1 MTSKHHILIVEDD
14 YDIAEQ
20 VMLFFKASGFDI
32 SHIADGALVV
42 DWVRKNKPEAILMDI
57 MLPNQDG
64 VECMRQIREFS
75 MVPIVML
82 TAKVSEADR
91 LKGLEFGA
99 DDYVCKP
106 FSAAEL
112 VMRIKAILR
121 RCQAAPSASQEA
133 PIVVDV
139 EQLIVAIKG
148 QTLSLTKV
156 EFDVFAM
163 LYQAPNRVFSRQQ
176 ILDHIQPDNFDISD
190 RVIDSHIKNIR
201 KKIKQIDCS
210 PKIVES
216 VYGAGYRFNEQQL
229 DA

>member
-1 MTSKHHILIVEDD
+1 MEDKNHILIVEDD
-14 YDIAEQ
+14 FDIAEQ
-20 VMLFFKASGFDI
+20 VMLFFKASGFEI
-32 SHIADGALVV
+32 THIADGADVV
-42 DWVRKNKPEAILMDI
+42 DWVRENSPDAILMDI

-64 VECMRQIREFS
+64 VECMKQIREFS

-121 RCQAAPSASQEA
+121 RCSAPQISEA
-133 PIVVDV
+133 PDIEVN
-139 EQLIVAIKG
+139 ESQLLVSLKG
-148 QTLSLTKV
+148 QSLSLTKV

-163 LYQAPNRVFSRQQ
+163 LYNAPNRVFSRQQ

-201 KKIKQIDCS
+201 KKIKNIEIS

-216 VYGAGYRFNEQQL
+216 VYGAGYRFNEQHINS
-229 DA
+229 

>member
-1 MTSKHHILIVEDD
+1 MEEKNHILIVEDD
-14 YDIAEQ
+14 FDIAEQ
-20 VMLFFKASGFDI
+20 VMLFFKASGFKI
-32 SHIADGALVV
+32 THIADGAEVV
-42 DWVRKNKPEAILMDI
+42 SWVRENGPDAILMDI

-64 VECMRQIREFS
+64 VVCMQQIREFS

-82 TAKVSEADR
+82 TAKVSESDR

-121 RCQAAPSASQEA
+121 RCSAPVVSDTPDIEVNESQLL
-133 PIVVDV
+133 VS
-139 EQLIVAIKG
+139 LKG
-148 QTLSLTKV
+148 QSLSLTKV

-163 LYQAPNRVFSRQQ
+163 LYNAPNRVFSRQQ

-201 KKIKQIDCS
+201 KKIKNIDIS

-216 VYGAGYRFNEQQL
+216 VYGAGYRFNEQHINS
-229 DA
+229 

>member
-1 MTSKHHILIVEDD
+1 MIVEDD
-14 YDIAEQ
+14 FDIAEQ
-20 VMLFFKASGFDI
+20 VMLFFKASGFKI
-32 SHIADGALVV
+32 THIADGAEVV
-42 DWVRKNKPEAILMDI
+42 SWVRENGPDAILMDI

-64 VECMRQIREFS
+64 VVCMQQIREFS

-82 TAKVSEADR
+82 TAKVSESDR

-121 RCQAAPSASQEA
+121 RCSAPAVSDTPDIEVNESQLL
-133 PIVVDV
+133 VS
-139 EQLIVAIKG
+139 LKG
-148 QTLSLTKV
+148 QSLSLTKV

-163 LYQAPNRVFSRQQ
+163 LYNAPNRVFSRQQ

-201 KKIKQIDCS
+201 KKIKNIDIS

-216 VYGAGYRFNEQQL
+216 VYGAGYRFNEQHINS
-229 DA
+229 

>member
-1 MTSKHHILIVEDD
+1 MEEKNHILIVEDD
-14 YDIAEQ
+14 FDIAEQ
-20 VMLFFKASGFDI
+20 VMLFFKASGFKI
-32 SHIADGALVV
+32 THIADGAEVV
-42 DWVRKNKPEAILMDI
+42 SWVRDNSPDAILMDI
-57 MLPNQDG
+57 MLPHQDG
-64 VECMRQIREFS
+64 VECMKQIREFS

-82 TAKVSEADR
+82 TAKVSESDR

-121 RCQAAPSASQEA
+121 RCSAPVLADAPDIEVNESQLL
-133 PIVVDV
+133 VS
-139 EQLIVAIKG
+139 LKG
-148 QTLSLTKV
+148 QSLSLTKV

-163 LYQAPNRVFSRQQ
+163 LYNAPNRVFSRQQ

-201 KKIKQIDCS
+201 KKIKNIEIS

-216 VYGAGYRFNEQQL
+216 VYGAGYRFNEQHINS
-229 DA
+229 